1 MYRYAQERQD
11 ATDLAS
17 GRVLHGLPGQP
28 ALPVR
33 LADEVFQRCLAARP
47 AGARVDGL
55 VLYDPCCG
63 AGYHL
68 TVLGLL
74 HAARLARVIGSDVDE
89 RALSVAGQ
97 NLSLLDPAGLQ
108 DRANTLARWAT
119 HYGKE
124 SHRGAVESAERL
136 HERLL
141 HALGGRVLATEYF
154 VADALHGSTALE
166 RLGPSSVDLVVTDVP
181 YGLRSFWQSEAP
193 HRHDDDPGWNLL
205 ETLSAVVAP
214 GGVVGIVSDKGRKTR
229 HERFRR
235 VELFNIGKRRISI
248 FVLEAAHQGIGGK
261 SRLT

>member
-47 AGARVDGL
+47 AEARVDGL

-74 HAARLARVIGSDVDE
+74 HAARLARVVGSDVDE
-89 RALSVAGQ
+89 RALNVAGL

-136 HERLL
+136 HEHLM
-141 HALGGRVLATEYF
+141 HALDGRGLSTGYF
-154 VADALHGSTALE
+154 IADALHGTTALE

-181 YGLRSFWQSEAP
+181 YGWRSFWKSEAP
-193 HRHDDDPGWNLL
+193 PGHDDDPGWNLL
-205 ETLSAVVAP
+205 ETLSAVVAQD
-214 GGVVGIVSDKGRKTR
+214 GVVGIVSDKSRKTR

-248 FVLEAAHQGIGGK
+248 FVLEAAPQGIEASG
-261 SRLT
+261 RLT

>member
-1 MYRYAQERQD
+1 MYRYAQDRQD

-47 AGARVDGL
+47 QEASADGL

-63 AGYHL
+63 AAYHL

-74 HAARLARVIGSDVDE
+74 HAAKLARVIGSDIDE
-89 RALSVAGQ
+89 RVLTVAEQ
-97 NLSLLDPAGLQ
+97 NLSLLDPVGLQ

-136 HERLL
+136 HEHLL
-141 HALGGRVLATEYF
+141 QALGGRTLQIDHF
-154 VADALHGSTALE
+154 LADALHGSTALD
-166 RLGPSSVDLVVTDVP
+166 RLGPHSVDVVVTDVP
-181 YGLRSFWQSEAP
+181 YGWRSFWRSEAQP
-193 HRHDDDPGWNLL
+193 SVDEDPGWNLL
-205 ETLSAVVAP
+205 ETLSPILAP
-214 GGVVGIVSDKGRKTR
+214 GGVVGIVSDKSRKTR
-229 HERFRR
+229 HARYRR
-235 VELFNIGKRRISI
+235 VAQFNVGKRRVSV
-248 FVLEAAHQGIGGK
+248 FALEGPA
-261 SRLT
+261 